1 MGKFTIRRD
10 GSNVDASL
18 MLCPVPLAAVLNP
31 SAEEAEEAE
40 EAKRGEEET
49 METTELAVGRFANG
63 RAALASM
70 SRALGVTSG
79 VTYPAEKTRWI
90 STIGARHTGQPPAP
104 LPPTPIEP
112 PPPAPPA
119 AAQGRP
125 QVEQAAAFAG
135 LRKVHAVQLHSVVI
149 TPSPSSPRGCCI
161 ACRTARQGWHPHWCP
176 HGVTR

>member
-1 MGKFTIRRD
+1 MGKFTTLRD
-10 GSNVDASL
+10 GSNVDVSL

-31 SAEEAEEAE
+31 SADEADEADEAE
-40 EAKRGEEET
+40 EAKREEEET
-49 METTELAVGRFANG
+49 METTELAVGRFAKDG

-104 LPPTPIEP
+104 LPPAPIEP

-119 AAQGRP
+119 APQGCP
-125 QVEQAAAFAG
+125 QVEQAAVFAG
-135 LRKVHAVQLHSVVI
+135 LIKVHAVQLHSVVI
-149 TPSPSSPRGCCI
+149 TPPPRC
-161 ACRTARQGWHPHWCP
+161 
-176 HGVTR
+176 